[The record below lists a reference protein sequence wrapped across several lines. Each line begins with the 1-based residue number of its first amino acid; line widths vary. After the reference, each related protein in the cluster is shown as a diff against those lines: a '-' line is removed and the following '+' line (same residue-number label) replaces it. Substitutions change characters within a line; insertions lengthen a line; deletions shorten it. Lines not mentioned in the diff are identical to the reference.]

1 MSNLILGFAI
11 GVLIEPFLAI
21 LMRDCATL
29 IMRRKLMRTLDALD
43 AKIDA
48 VVMKDSTN
56 NMRVLAD
63 YLAGQP
69 DVVARGKA
77 RLN

>member
-11 GVLIEPFLAI
+11 GVLVEPFLAI

>member
-1 MSNLILGFAI
+1 MSNIILGFAI
-11 GVLIEPFLAI
+11 GVLVEPFLAI

-29 IMRRKLMRTLDALD
+29 VMRRRLRKTLDELN

-48 VVMKDSTN
+48 VVMKDSAN
-56 NMRVLAD
+56 NMRVLTE
-63 YLAGQP
+63 YLGQP
-69 DVVARGKA
+69 DIVARGKA